1 MTAPTEDRRASRGR
15 PRVLD
20 IADDTPPARRR
31 LVETLQMNLPLGRS
45 FTSIAASVPT
55 SVATVSR
62 AFKGSHVPSW
72 SILEGIVVDLYDH
85 RDQIMD
91 PPPRLTRQQWFTI
104 WAAAWIENGAKPYD
118 LPPVKKHLRQ
128 LPESPR
134 ITVAKAVAMAGA
146 ALFFLGLIGW
156 GVSRVIEKIK
166 WTDLGAANYWFG
178 LLSAAYIVEIVLKVT
193 MLVRKSIINHVVQE
207 LIADLTA
214 ILRRR

>member
-156 GVSRVIEKIK
+156 GVSR
-166 WTDLGAANYWFG
+166 AANYWFG
-178 LLSAAYIVEIVLKVT
+178 LLSAAYIVTIVLKVT
-193 MLVRKSIINHVVQE
+193 MLVRNSTVQE

-214 ILRRR
+214 NLRRR